1 MGQELVRRKG
11 VAVAVAVAVLLAL
24 SCREKRAPAAKGA
37 TNEPQVRATVVT
49 LQTTLQPENKTLTH
63 RIVIHD
69 QRVRSMDEL
78 DVWRLIDLEKNNV
91 TFVND
96 VTKTYRTESIA
107 SIVTKR
113 RAAHAQ
119 PMAETAL
126 RAEFATTNA
135 ERVIHGVKARQS
147 IVRAGAYLRE
157 LWFASHPALP
167 DNLFAVLH
175 GTEAI
180 PGTSAPMM
188 KNAEE
193 ALLKMRGFPLSEHA
207 ELPFGKNKMV
217 LDRNVV
223 KIETADVPEK
233 TFNVPA
239 DYRNL
244 APPLPKR

>member
-11 VAVAVAVAVLLAL
+11 VVAVAVAVLLAV
-24 SCREKRAPAAKGA
+24 SCRQKLAPAPAGAAK
-37 TNEPQVRATVVT
+37 EPQVRATVVT
-49 LQTTLQPENKTLTH
+49 LQTTLQPDNKTLTH

-69 QRVRSMDEL
+69 NRVRSMDEL

-96 VTKTYRTESIA
+96 VMKTYRTESIA
-107 SIVTKR
+107 SLVTKR
-113 RAAHAQ
+113 RAAHSR
-119 PMAETAL
+119 PLAETAL

-135 ERVIHGVKARQS
+135 ERVIHGVRARQS
-147 IVRAGAYLRE
+147 IVRAGAYQRE
-157 LWFASHPALP
+157 LWFATHPALP

-175 GTEAI
+175 GTDAA
-180 PGTSAPMM
+180 PGTSAPMV
-188 KNAEE
+188 KNVEE
-193 ALLKMRGFPLSEHA
+193 ALLKMRGFPLAEHA
-207 ELPFGKNKMV
+207 ELPFGKKKMV

-244 APPLPKR
+244 TPPPKQK

>member
-11 VAVAVAVAVLLAL
+11 VVAVAVAVLLAV
-24 SCREKRAPAAKGA
+24 SCRQKLAPAPAGAAK
-37 TNEPQVRATVVT
+37 EPQVRATVVT
-49 LQTTLQPENKTLTH
+49 LQTTLQPDNKTLTH

-69 QRVRSMDEL
+69 NRVRSMDEL

-96 VTKTYRTESIA
+96 VMKTYRTESIA
-107 SIVTKR
+107 SLVTKR
-113 RAAHAQ
+113 RAAHAR
-119 PMAETAL
+119 PLAETAL

-135 ERVIHGVKARQS
+135 ERVIHGVRARQS
-147 IVRAGAYLRE
+147 IVRAGAYQRE
-157 LWFASHPALP
+157 LWFATHPALP

-175 GTEAI
+175 GTDAA
-180 PGTSAPMM
+180 PGTSAPMV
-188 KNAEE
+188 KNVEE
-193 ALLKMRGFPLSEHA
+193 ALLKMRGFPLAEHA
-207 ELPFGKNKMV
+207 ELPFGKKKMV

-244 APPLPKR
+244 TPPPKQK